1 MTNMRSYIL
10 ILFIVISMVFVGCS
24 STDKTEHTIT
34 QRIEASDFV
43 LEVTTSSVIAT
54 GDVLKVKGTL
64 NYTGVKPIKVT
75 HGEPIIRFYF
85 SGSNEER
92 NYTDKGYLT
101 EFKSGQIVEIADEF
115 IATKKGKHNLSVN
128 IDGFSS
134 LQNGSLTMD
143 PIEIL
148 VN

>member
-1 MTNMRSYIL
+1 ML
-10 ILFIVISMVFVGCS
+10 VIGVSTVFAGCS
-24 STDKTEHTIT
+24 STDKTEHIIT
-34 QRIEASDFV
+34 QRIEVSDFV
-43 LEVTTSSVIAT
+43 LEVTTSTVIAT
-54 GDVLKVKGTL
+54 GDVLNVKGTL
-64 NYTGVKPIKVT
+64 TYMGVKPIKVT

-92 NYTDKGYLT
+92 NYMDKGYLT
-101 EFKSGQIVEIADEF
+101 EFKSGQIVEVADEF
-115 IATKKGKHNLSVN
+115 IATKKGKHDLSVN

-134 LQNGSLTMD
+134 SHNGSLTMD

>member
-1 MTNMRSYIL
+1 MRCYIV
-10 ILFIVISMVFVGCS
+10 ILVIVISTVFAGCS

-34 QRIEASDFV
+34 QRIEVSDFV
-43 LEVTTSSVIAT
+43 LEVTTSTVIAT
-54 GDVLKVKGTL
+54 GDGLKVKGTL
-64 NYTGVKPIKVT
+64 TYTGVKPIKVT
-75 HGEPIIRFYF
+75 HGEPILRFYF

-101 EFKSGQIVEIADEF
+101 EFKSGQIVKIEDEF
-115 IATKKGKHNLSVN
+115 IATKKGKHDLSMN
-128 IDGFSS
+128 IEGISS
-134 LQNGSLTMD
+134 QNGSLTMN